1 MNILNTELIGL
12 PLVILEATNKQLI
25 GLSGTIVD
33 ETKST
38 FVIEVN
44 GKKKRVMKKDVTV
57 RIGKYII
64 NGKLLV
70 ARPEERIKVKR

>member
-1 MNILNTELIGL
+1 M
-12 PLVILEATNKQLI
+12 VILEATNKQII

-38 FVIEVN
+38 FVIMVD

-64 NGKLLV
+64 KGKLLV